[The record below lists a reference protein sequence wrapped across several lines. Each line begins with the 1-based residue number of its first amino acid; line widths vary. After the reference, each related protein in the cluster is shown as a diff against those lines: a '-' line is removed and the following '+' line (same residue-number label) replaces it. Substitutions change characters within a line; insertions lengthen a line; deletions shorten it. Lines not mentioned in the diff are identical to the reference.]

1 MNLTKNSNMKNNMK
15 IYFKYI
21 KYVCLIYILAIFIFI
36 VLYTFIRWIITIK
49 YPLIDI
55 SEDYFIMYIP
65 CVLGIIM
72 YFFFKK
78 ILKKLNYENKDNKE
92 FLLAFLSLTIFV
104 SNLTVQINLTYKTYD
119 IINLNGIENLKKGVR
134 YCKIKDYHINKKQL
148 LRYEVIDCSGS
159 KKSTSFNIY
168 YLFPFIN
175 RSNTFF
181 VVNYIKR
188 VSNYQTDEKERVEIF
203 NHFRS
208 QCNIDI
214 NYYNFFVNKNFEILP
229 NSYKKDVLI
238 KNLKIKPNSY
248 LLVPLELNQY
258 YNTDV
263 FNEIIVFIIVGFVI
277 IILNLLKLD
286 FENDRK

>member
-1 MNLTKNSNMKNNMK
+1 MKL
-15 IYFKYI
+15 
-21 KYVCLIYILAIFIFI
+21 LIVVGVKKVHHLIF
-36 VLYTFIRWIITIK
+36 
-49 YPLIDI
+49 
-55 SEDYFIMYIP
+55 
-65 CVLGIIM
+65 
-72 YFFFKK
+72 
-78 ILKKLNYENKDNKE
+78 
-92 FLLAFLSLTIFV
+92 
-104 SNLTVQINLTYKTYD
+104 
-119 IINLNGIENLKKGVR
+119 
-134 YCKIKDYHINKKQL
+134 
-148 LRYEVIDCSGS
+148 
-159 KKSTSFNIY
+159 
-168 YLFPFIN
+168 
-175 RSNTFF
+175 
-181 VVNYIKR
+181 
-188 VSNYQTDEKERVEIF
+188 
-203 NHFRS
+203 S